1 MIVQKFGGTSVKSIA
16 RIKNVAGIIGAAAAS
31 QSVVAV
37 ASAMGDT
44 TDYLLKLASQV
55 GESPDRRE
63 LDALLATGEQ
73 ISIALLAMAL
83 REIGVPAVSMSGPQ
97 LGIITESVHTTARIV
112 DIRTETIRKHLEDG
126 RVVVAAGFQGT
137 TPQGDVTTLGR
148 GGSDTTAVALAA
160 ALGADG
166 CDIYTDV
173 TGVYTADPNIVPTA
187 KLLAEISYDEMLEM
201 ARVGAQVLHPRAV
214 GLARKY
220 GLPVRV
226 RNTFDPDHCGT
237 VLKGVGQME
246 IYRPVSGVTLDRD
259 QARLAI
265 LSVPDRPGIAGEIF
279 GALADSQISVDMII
293 QAFHEGGS
301 VNDITFTV
309 KRKDLGAARRL
320 LEQVA
325 AAVAAGG
332 VLADQDVAKVSIVG
346 AGLMD
351 QPSIAATMFAELG
364 KAGIN
369 IKMISTSDIRISCV
383 VSDGDSE
390 QAVRLVHDVFH
401 LNES

>member
-1 MIVQKFGGTSVKSIA
+1 MGLIVQKFGGTSLKSVA
-16 RIKNVAGIIGAAAAS
+16 RIKNVAGIITRAAS
-31 QSVVAV
+31 IQPVVAV

-44 TDYLLKLASQV
+44 TDYLVKLASQV
-55 GESPDRRE
+55 STSPDRRE

-83 REIGVPAVSMSGPQ
+83 REMGVLAISMSGAQ
-97 LGIITESVHTTARIV
+97 LGITTENVHTAARIV
-112 DIRTETIRKHLEDG
+112 DIRTEAIRKHLEQG
-126 RVVVAAGFQGT
+126 RVVVAAGFQGI
-137 TPQGDVTTLGR
+137 TPEGDVTTLGR

-160 ALGADG
+160 ALGARC

-173 TGVYTADPNIVPTA
+173 SGVYTADPNIVPTA
-187 KLLAEISYDEMLEM
+187 KLLPEISYEEMLEM

-214 GLARKY
+214 ALARKY
-220 GLPVRV
+220 ELPVRV
-226 RNTFDPDHCGT
+226 RNTFDPEHAGT
-237 VLKGVGQME
+237 ILKGAGQME
-246 IYRPVSGVTLDRD
+246 IYRPVSGVTVDRD

-265 LSVPDRPGIAGEIF
+265 LNVPDRPGIAGEIF
-279 GALADSQISVDMII
+279 GALANSQISVDMII

-309 KRKDLGAARRL
+309 KRNDMSSAHAL
-320 LEQVA
+320 LERIASTVG
-325 AAVAAGG
+325 AGE

-351 QPSIAATMFAELG
+351 QPSIAATMFKELG
-364 KAGIN
+364 KARIN

-401 LNES
+401 L

>member
-1 MIVQKFGGTSVKSIA
+1 MRVIVQKFGGTSVKSVA
-16 RIKNVAGIIGAAAAS
+16 RIKNVAGIIARAAS
-31 QSVVAV
+31 VQSVVAV

-44 TDYLLKLASQV
+44 TDYLVKLASQASA
-55 GESPDRRE
+55 SPDRRE

-83 REIGVPAVSMSGPQ
+83 REMGVPAISMSGAQ
-97 LGIITESVHTTARIV
+97 LGITTENVHTAARIV
-112 DIRTETIRKHLEDG
+112 EIRTEAIRKHLDQS
-126 RVVVAAGFQGT
+126 RVVVAAGFQGIT
-137 TPQGDVTTLGR
+137 AHGDVTTLGR

-173 TGVYTADPNIVPTA
+173 SGVYTADPNIVPTA
-187 KLLAEISYDEMLEM
+187 KLLTEISYEEMLEM

-214 GLARKY
+214 ALARKFE
-220 GLPVRV
+220 LPVRV
-226 RNTFDPDHCGT
+226 RNTFDPEHAGT

-265 LSVPDRPGIAGEIF
+265 LKVPDRPGIAGEIF
-279 GALADSQISVDMII
+279 GALANSRISVDMII

-309 KRKDLGAARRL
+309 KRNDLGSAQAL
-320 LEQVA
+320 LEQIA
-325 AAVAAGG
+325 PAVGAGG

-351 QPSIAATMFAELG
+351 QPSIAATMFRELG

-383 VSDGDSE
+383 VSDADSE
-390 QAVRLVHDVFH
+390 RAVRLVHDVFR
-401 LNES
+401 L

>member
-1 MIVQKFGGTSVKSIA
+1 
-16 RIKNVAGIIGAAAAS
+16 
-31 QSVVAV
+31 
-37 ASAMGDT
+37 
-44 TDYLLKLASQV
+44 
-55 GESPDRRE
+55 
-63 LDALLATGEQ
+63 
-73 ISIALLAMAL
+73 
-83 REIGVPAVSMSGPQ
+83 
-97 LGIITESVHTTARIV
+97 
-112 DIRTETIRKHLEDG
+112 
-126 RVVVAAGFQGT
+126 
-137 TPQGDVTTLGR
+137 
-148 GGSDTTAVALAA
+148 
-160 ALGADG
+160 
-166 CDIYTDV
+166 
-173 TGVYTADPNIVPTA
+173 
-187 KLLAEISYDEMLEM
+187 
-201 ARVGAQVLHPRAV
+201 
-214 GLARKY
+214 
-220 GLPVRV
+220 
-226 RNTFDPDHCGT
+226 
-237 VLKGVGQME
+237 
-246 IYRPVSGVTLDRD
+246 
-259 QARLAI
+259 
-265 LSVPDRPGIAGEIF
+265 
-279 GALADSQISVDMII
+279 MII